1 MPSVSTY
8 AARYSAYN
16 NTIEH
21 VWLPLPNLLVRVVFS
36 PKMEGDGKP
45 PHQQSTLRQDHLK
58 EKTFSVFNKALS
70 NLHSHWKHVEF
81 DGNPVKTEQ
90 IKSGEDNLK
99 WDDLENLQKFFKVS
113 VRDLYKYSS
122 LNKEFKDMFCHVDRH
137 SNELVFIRCK
147 NYYCC
152 ADWWFDKHRGH
163 LSMFQFKVPAPVL
176 ETFYE
181 GHFDTFL
188 QRIERK
194 ADEKVYG
201 NENQPTVVTSGLGK
215 CSMCPNYR
223 FSSKRQ

>member
-70 NLHSHWKHVEF
+70 NLHSRWKHVEF
-81 DGNPVKTEQ
+81 DGNPVKIEQ

-122 LNKEFKDMFCHVDRH
+122 LNKEFK
-137 SNELVFIRCK
+137 
-147 NYYCC
+147 
-152 ADWWFDKHRGH
+152 
-163 LSMFQFKVPAPVL
+163 
-176 ETFYE
+176 
-181 GHFDTFL
+181 
-188 QRIERK
+188 RIERK
-194 ADEKVYG
+194 ADEKAYDDK
-201 NENQPTVVTSGLGK
+201 NQPTVVTSGLGK